1 MGDPG
6 GFAAMR
12 KVTRE
17 RAIEALEYLISEDC
31 TDTQHDY
38 VREIE
43 RAVELLKRDAEGIR
57 SFRVIDTKT
66 GKEAD
71 IYEIALHED
80 WAKHLIYCDIDGW
93 AIGDDGSLML
103 IDDCGRFAYAD
114 RERFRVVWEDCEE

>member
-1 MGDPG
+1 
-6 GFAAMR
+6 MR

-17 RAIEALEYLISEDC
+17 RAIEVLEYLISEDC

-38 VREIE
+38 RYEIR
-43 RAVELLKRDAEGIR
+43 RAIELLRQDAEGIR
-57 SFRVIDTKT
+57 SFRVIDMKT

-71 IYEIALHED
+71 TYEIALHED

-93 AIGDDGSLML
+93 ALGDDGSLIL

-114 RERFRVVWEDCEE
+114 RERFKVVWEDEE

>member
-12 KVTRE
+12 KITRK

-31 TDTQHDY
+31 CDTQHDY
-38 VREIE
+38 RYEIKQ
-43 RAVELLKRDAEGIR
+43 AIELLRRDAEGIR

-71 IYEIALHED
+71 TYEIALHED

-114 RERFRVVWEDCEE
+114 RERFKVVWEDEE

>member
-71 IYEIALHED
+71 IYEIARHED

>member
-12 KVTRE
+12 ELTRTE
-17 RAIEALEYLISEDC
+17 VIEALEYLIGEDC
-31 TDTQHDY
+31 CDTQHDY
-38 VREIE
+38 IREIE
-43 RAVELLKRDAEGIR
+43 RAIELLRRDAEGIR
-57 SFRVIDTKT
+57 SFMVIDTKT

-71 IYEIALHED
+71 TYEIALHED

-114 RERFRVVWEDCEE
+114 RERFKVVWEDEE

>member
-1 MGDPG
+1 
-6 GFAAMR
+6 MR
-12 KVTRE
+12 KITRE

-43 RAVELLKRDAEGIR
+43 RAIELLRRDAEEVR
-57 SFRVIDTKT
+57 TFRVIDTKT

-71 IYEIALHED
+71 TYEIALHED

-93 AIGDDGSLML
+93 ALGDDGALML

-114 RERFRVVWEDCEE
+114 RERFKVVWEDEE

>member
-12 KVTRE
+12 ELTRAE
-17 RAIEALEYLISEDC
+17 VIEALEYLISEDC
-31 TDTQHDY
+31 CDTQHDY
-38 VREIE
+38 IREIE
-43 RAVELLKRDAEGIR
+43 RAIELLRRDAEGIR

-71 IYEIALHED
+71 TYEIALHED

-93 AIGDDGSLML
+93 ALGDDGSLML

-114 RERFRVVWEDCEE
+114 RERFKVVWDDEE